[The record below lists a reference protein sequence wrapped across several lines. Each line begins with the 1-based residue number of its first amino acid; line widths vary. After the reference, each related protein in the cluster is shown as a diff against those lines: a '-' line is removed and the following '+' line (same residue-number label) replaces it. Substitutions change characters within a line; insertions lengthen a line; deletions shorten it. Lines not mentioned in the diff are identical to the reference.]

1 MNIEINNIFTNIL
14 NKYSKIDEPYKNDL
28 SLEDKDIRARQF
40 QNNQRA
46 LSLGSDDENELQKL
60 NDFLLTLRNGGDDD
74 DDCKPCQDN
83 S

>member
-1 MNIEINNIFTNIL
+1 MNNKEINNIFNNII

-46 LSLGSDDENELQKL
+46 FSLASDDNNLHKLSDLLFTLQ
-60 NDFLLTLRNGGDDD
+60 NGGDDD
-74 DDCKPCQDN
+74 DCKP
-83 S
+83 